1 MKKLL
6 TLLALG
12 LTLSYGA
19 AHAADATADCSAKA
33 AEKKLAGAAKNS
45 FMKKCVADAGGAPA
59 SAAAA
64 SAAPASSPNCE
75 KAAAD
80 KKLAGAAKT
89 SFMKK
94 CMAEEKPA
102 AKPEAAAKPASAAA
116 PAAPVA
122 SAEKKVSQQD
132 KMKMCNAEAKG
143 LKGEE
148 FKKKRDE
155 CLKK

>member
-1 MKKLL
+1 MKKVL
-6 TLLALG
+6 TLVALG
-12 LTLSYGA
+12 LTLSFGA
-19 AHAADATADCSAKA
+19 AHAADASADCTAKA

-45 FMKKCVADAGGAPA
+45 FMKKCVADAGGAAPAGAAPA
-59 SAAAA
+59 SAAA
-64 SAAPASSPNCE
+64 ASSPNCE

-80 KKLAGAAKT
+80 KKLAGAAKN

-94 CMAEEKPA
+94 CMSEEKPA
-102 AKPEAAAKPASAAA
+102 AKPEVAAKPASAAA
-116 PAAPVA
+116 PAA

>member
-1 MKKLL
+1 MKKVL
-6 TLLALG
+6 TLVALG
-12 LTLSYGA
+12 LTLSFGA
-19 AHAADATADCSAKA
+19 AHAADASADCTAKA

-45 FMKKCVADAGGAPA
+45 FMKKCVADAGGAAPA
-59 SAAAA
+59 GAAPAGAAAA
-64 SAAPASSPNCE
+64 ANSSNCE

-80 KKLAGAAKT
+80 KKLAGAAKN

-94 CMAEEKPA
+94 CMSEEKPA

-116 PAAPVA
+116 PAA
-122 SAEKKVSQQD
+122 SAEKKVSQQE

>member
-12 LTLSYGA
+12 LTLSFGA
-19 AHAADATADCSAKA
+19 AHAADATADCTAKA
-33 AEKKLAGAAKNS
+33 AEKKLVGAAKNS
-45 FMKKCVADAGGAPA
+45 FMKKCVADAGGAAPA
-59 SAAAA
+59 GAAPAGAAAA
-64 SAAPASSPNCE
+64 ANSSNCE

-80 KKLAGAAKT
+80 KKLAGAAKN

-94 CMAEEKPA
+94 CMSEEKPA

-116 PAAPVA
+116 PAA
-122 SAEKKVSQQD
+122 SAEKKVSQQE